1 MIKVENVSKKD
12 RWWLQIAMSFT
23 QWNLLAF
30 LILFF
35 ALESHIR
42 FPSITT
48 SNPPPEL
55 YAILKNSVCLLLFLL
70 NNFSDHNLLA

>member
-12 RWWLQIAMSFT
+12 RWWLQIAMPCT

-48 SNPPPEL
+48 SNPHQKYIQYL
-55 YAILKNSVCLLLFLL
+55 RTVSVFFF
-70 NNFSDHNLLA
+70 FS